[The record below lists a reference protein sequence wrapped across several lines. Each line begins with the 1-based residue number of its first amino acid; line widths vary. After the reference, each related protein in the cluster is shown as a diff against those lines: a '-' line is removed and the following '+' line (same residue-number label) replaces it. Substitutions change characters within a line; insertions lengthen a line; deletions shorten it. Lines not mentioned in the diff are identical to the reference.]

1 MAEIGAFAQS
11 TSELSGK
18 RRGDVDPMNL
28 IVLAIYLAVGPVD
41 EKAWPRVPESF
52 VTHADV
58 FSAGEGGYFA
68 FRIPA
73 VEATPEGILLA
84 FAEARKYNLN
94 DPGFGKQDIDLVLK
108 RSSDG
113 GLTWSELQVIED
125 PGELWSAAN
134 PATVFDRATGRVWVF
149 YIRCRPERSTRTARA
164 GTDDVLVLA
173 RWSEDNGK
181 TWSEAV
187 DLTPVARDYHDPT
200 WRMTVPGPGGAIQTR
215 TGRLLVP
222 AWKVDGWNNFVIF
235 SDDHG
240 KSWQRS
246 SFVPGG
252 KEGNEN
258 QLVELADGRILMD
271 IRQSKGP
278 HRWQSIS
285 GDQGQTWSEPFP
297 GHEVTP
303 VACAIERYPGGGVPG
318 GQDLIVWTGPKGP
331 GRQTLTLHISEDDA
345 ETFSRSYIIADG
357 PAAYSDLTVLPNGNL
372 AILWE
377 RDNYRRITLTIV
389 SKEFFQTLGQ

>member
-1 MAEIGAFAQS
+1 M
-11 TSELSGK
+11 
-18 RRGDVDPMNL
+18 DP
-28 IVLAIYLAVGPVD
+28 VLVAICLTLGPVE
-41 EKAWPRVPESF
+41 EKVFPRVPDAF
-52 VTHADV
+52 VTHVDV
-58 FSAGEGGYFA
+58 FSAGEAGYFA

-134 PATVFDRATGRVWVF
+134 PATVFDRSTGRVWVF
-149 YIRCRPERSTRTARA
+149 YIRCRPERSTHTARA

-181 TWSEAV
+181 TWSKPV

-200 WRMTVPGPGGAIQTR
+200 WRMTVPGPGGAIQSR

-240 KSWQRS
+240 RSWQRS
-246 SFVPGG
+246 TFVPGG

-258 QLVELADGRILMD
+258 QLVELGDGRILMD
-271 IRQSKGP
+271 IRQTKGS
-278 HRWQSIS
+278 HRWRSIS
-285 GDQGQTWSEPFP
+285 SDQGQTWSEPSP

-303 VACAIERYPGGGVPG
+303 VACAIERYPGGGVAG
-318 GQDLIVWTGPKGP
+318 RQDLIVWTGPKGP
-331 GRQTLTLHISEDDA
+331 GRQTLTLHISEDGGQ
-345 ETFSRSYIIADG
+345 TFSRSYIITDG
-357 PAAYSDLTVLPNGNL
+357 PAAYSDLTFLPHGNL

-377 RDNYRRITLTIV
+377 RDQYRRITLTMV